1 MDLIIRNGTIADGS
15 GNPLFSA
22 DIGITG
28 NRITAIG
35 ALTESAQTEIDA
47 SGKIVSP
54 GFIDPHTH
62 FDAQLLWDGAAKPAI
77 EHGVT
82 TIVPGNCSLSLA
94 PLKAEHRMKLVG
106 MFNQIEEMPHKAF
119 SEGVTWDWESFE
131 EYMTRIKQDLSI
143 NVAPLA
149 GHSLLRLWVMGD
161 AAMTRTA
168 EPDEIDNMC
177 ALLTDC
183 IRAGAVGLSTS
194 FVDMDERLQSVPSRW
209 ASTEE
214 LDALCAVL
222 GETKKLL
229 QVVHEFY
236 DIDLTLARV
245 DQLAELSLKHDITT
259 TLSPLFLNADNADGV
274 AAIMARVDEQMAR
287 GARVWPQVQTRPIDI
302 SFSLEVPSLLFMR
315 LPTWYGLIR
324 FGTKADVLAALNDP
338 AQRAALTQEAA
349 PMMSLWSALVVRR
362 VQSAANAELIGK
374 TLAEIANLRGNTP
387 LDVMIDLSLEE
398 DLDAH
403 FLAASMGHNDVP
415 AVGALLK
422 QPNVMI
428 GASDGGAHILS
439 FSTYGDT
446 GYLFSKFVRD
456 SQSLSIETAIRKI
469 TAEPA
474 EIWGIQDRGQLI
486 PGYIADITIFDPETI
501 DRGAEYYVQDVPGD
515 GYRYTRDAIGVSHVL
530 IGGAVAFEKS
540 VGYTQARTG
549 QIV

>member
-168 EPDEIDNMC
+168 EPDEIDKMC

-194 FVDMDERLQSVPSRW
+194 FVDMDERLQPVPSRW

-422 QPNVMI
+422 HPNVMI

-501 DRGAEYYVQDVPGD
+501 DRGPEYYVQDVPGD